1 MRSKPPRITTI
12 RGILL
17 FMFFVGCALAVWRF
31 NWGQSLPVR
40 AAMSLL
46 LLGSLGAA
54 VGAPFGSWA
63 RGAVVGLSS
72 AVVGVLLFGAL
83 LLAFVLGG

>member
-1 MRSKPPRITTI
+1 MRSKPPRITI
-12 RGILL
+12 RGMLL
-17 FMFFVGCALAVWRF
+17 SMFFVGCALAVWRF
-31 NWGQSLPVR
+31 NWGQSLLVR

-63 RGAVVGLSS
+63 RGAIVGLSS